1 MLFIDASVIVA
12 ILADEADEAD
22 GETLLDRLEADGGP
36 FLVSAVSRFE
46 AVLAIGGRMSRARS
60 AEGPMSPDDI
70 ETARQ
75 IVDEFV
81 SEMEATEVRI
91 SGDITEKAIDAASR
105 FGKVVGHPARL
116 NMGDC
121 FAYACA
127 RGHRARLA
135 FKGDDFPHTDMGW
148 DSNGSSLP
156 SRRRP

>member
-12 ILADEADEAD
+12 VLADEAD
-22 GETLLDRLEADGGP
+22 GETLLDRLESDGGP

-46 AVLAIGGRMSRARS
+46 AVLAIAGRMSRSRS
-60 AEGPMSPDDI
+60 GERPTSPDDI
-70 ETARQ
+70 ETARRL
-75 IVDEFV
+75 VDEFV

-91 SGDITEKAIDAASR
+91 SGDITEKAIDTASR

-127 RGHRARLA
+127 RGHRTRLA
-135 FKGDDFPHTDMGW
+135 FKGDDFPHTDIGW
-148 DSNGSSLP
+148 DSNGSSMP
-156 SRRRP
+156 SRRTP

>member
-12 ILADEADEAD
+12 ILAEEAD
-22 GETLLDRLEADGGP
+22 GETILDRLEHDGGP

-46 AVLAIGGRMSRARS
+46 AALAIAGRMSRSRS
-60 AEGPMSPDDI
+60 GEGPTSPDDI
-70 ETARQ
+70 ETARRM
-75 IVDEFV
+75 VDEFV

-91 SGDITEKAIDAASR
+91 GGDITEKAIDTASR

-135 FKGDDFPHTDMGW
+135 FKGDDFPHTDIGW
-148 DSNGSSLP
+148 DSNGSSMP